1 MLIAIVRRN
10 SSSSMSAYAEWR
22 PMARSGQSSWTV
34 APASAIASYSARI
47 ASAMANTYDSWS
59 G

>member
-1 MLIAIVRRN
+1 MLMAIVRRN
-10 SSSSMSAYAEWR
+10 SSSSIAAYAECR
-22 PMARSGQSSWTV
+22 PIARSGQSSWTV
-34 APASAIASYSARI
+34 APAAAIASYSTRI